1 MRKLLTLISAAGLA
15 LALATSASALPFNGQ
30 FSFALSTLPGL
41 TGSGTGSSVSTAGLV
56 TLPATPFGSA
66 AATGANKITLAATAA
81 APLSAISAV
90 LLAPANCSF
99 TAAGGGGGGFGG
111 PCGLGGT
118 INALV
123 ASAPFLVVPAS
134 GLGGTARVAFGP
146 YLSYIDPQPWT
157 TGVATITINGVAL
170 TTGNATSPGVNITM
184 AGSDL
189 RTPGGA
195 GVITLVAPAGLMST
209 LGGAFPLFVSMT
221 LTFVPEPGTLL
232 LLGSGIAGLA
242 ILGRKRMRS

>member
-1 MRKLLTLISAAGLA
+1 MRKLVTFISAAGLA
-15 LALATSASALPFNGQ
+15 MALATSASATPYNGS

-41 TGSGTGSSVSTAGLV
+41 VGSGAGSGVSTAGLI
-56 TLPATPFGSA
+56 TLPAPF
-66 AATGANKITLAATAA
+66 ATATALGANKITLAPTAA
-81 APLSAISAV
+81 APLSAISA
-90 LLAPANCSF
+90 LLIAPAPCTL

-123 ASAPFLVVPAS
+123 AGAPFLVVPAG

-157 TGVATITINGVAL
+157 TGTATVTINGVAL
-170 TTGNATSPGVNITM
+170 TTGNATSPGVPFTM
-184 AGSDL
+184 AGSDN
-189 RTPGGA
+189 RTPGGG

-209 LGGAFPLFVSMT
+209 LGGPFPLFVSMS

-242 ILGRKRMRS
+242 IIGRKRMQR